1 MQVNFWYA
9 DPLPIVYLT
18 FCGACVAPHPSPKN
32 PNMSAIFGYNPP
44 VIAWKYATP
53 WVWDSQF
60 LQPNTK
66 QDAGFLTREVSRTLN
81 RLVCIDPSTI
91 ELSEYIHQHTHTY
104 IYTRIL
110 YMHTIYIFSFFS
122 ILFSFIFFLSVCFFA
137 YQSVDPCIQQS
148 ICPSFMLVLYIL
160 VISRNWKLVQGL
172 PSHLGR
178 ENSWFQPQFV
188 P

>member
-18 FCGACVAPHPSPKN
+18 FCGACVTPHPSPKN

-91 ELSEYIHQHTHTY
+91 ELSEYIHQHTHIY
-104 IYTRIL
+104 IYIHVYYTCTQYTSL
-110 YMHTIYIFSFFS
+110 VFSVFC
-122 ILFSFIFFLSVCFFA
+122 FLSYSFYLSAFLPINPSIHA
-137 YQSVDPCIQQS
+137 SSNPSV
-148 ICPSFMLVLYIL
+148 
-160 VISRNWKLVQGL
+160 
-172 PSHLGR
+172 HL
-178 ENSWFQPQFV
+178 SC
-188 P
+188 